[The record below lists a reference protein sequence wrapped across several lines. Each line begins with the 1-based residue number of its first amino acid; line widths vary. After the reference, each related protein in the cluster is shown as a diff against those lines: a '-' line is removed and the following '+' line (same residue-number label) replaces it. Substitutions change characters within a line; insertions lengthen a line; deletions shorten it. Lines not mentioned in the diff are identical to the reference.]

1 MKGIGRCPH
10 GKTLGEICD
19 ECPSGK
25 IARDNIAFASR
36 KGIGKSRH
44 ATGGGY
50 VGRPRIFDPTLAD
63 DRQSGERRKLPM
75 DDESAAHPW
84 RRLRF
89 DRRNAVNAKCPH
101 EKPVGEI
108 CHECLRVYDP
118 RLPDDRS
125 GFDRREYNRKP
136 VGDRQS
142 GERRN
147 SAWLWRIRRD
157 SNWYGRHAHDRRSGP
172 LDRRVAADR
181 RVASDDR
188 RSLAPMA
195 VPEHRP
201 RQDTP
206 LNGSLIRGSERTAA
220 IRERCE
226 QQQSHC
232 TFPKCDGCGFDRIVD
247 READMAR
254 LAGPVS
260 LTRLREFEPSAPQLA
275 AINHIYLQI
284 GTSCRSAEEAL
295 ALLTYA
301 LTEYIQKTARQERFR
316 EAVETVIACVRINT
330 GVG

>member
-25 IARDNIAFASR
+25 IARDNIAFAAR

-50 VGRPRIFDPTLAD
+50 VGSPRIFDPTLAD
-63 DRQSGERRKLPM
+63 DRQSGERRKLPI
-75 DDESAAHPW
+75 DDEGVPHPW
-84 RRLRF
+84 RQSRV
-89 DRRNAVNAKCPH
+89 DRRK
-101 EKPVGEI
+101 
-108 CHECLRVYDP
+108 
-118 RLPDDRS
+118 
-125 GFDRREYNRKP
+125 
-136 VGDRQS
+136 
-142 GERRN
+142 
-147 SAWLWRIRRD
+147 RRD
-157 SNWYGRHAHDRRSGP
+157 SYWYGRHAHDRRSGP
-172 LDRRVAADR
+172 LDRRGVRDRRNRRVAADR
-181 RVASDDR
+181 RVAGGDR

-195 VPEHRP
+195 VPEQGA
-201 RQDTP
+201 RQDAP

-232 TFPKCDGCGFDRIVD
+232 LFPKCDGCGFDRIVD

-301 LTEYIQKTARQERFR
+301 LTEYIQKTARQECFP

-330 GVG
+330 GVGYPLFLF